1 MKMHTTPLPLF
12 PSQILS
18 GENQSNF
25 VLGIAR
31 SHVDLP
37 LCWLLMGWVGS
48 TKSNTTKEPNLQLH
62 FSSEIAERANKGEH
76 T

>member
-31 SHVDLP
+31 SHVDPPPP
-37 LCWLLMGWVGS
+37 LLVVNGVGW
-48 TKSNTTKEPNLQLH
+48 EY
-62 FSSEIAERANKGEH
+62 EIKHNKGAQFAVAFFK
-76 T
+76 